1 MADTPRSLS
10 YLVGT
15 SFLGGTPSS
24 IPSQALRDFA
34 VSAIL
39 SNGGSTSAAILP
51 SGTTAQQ
58 PNTGAV
64 GNVRYNS
71 DTGRYEFG
79 VGSAWKSHVRL
90 DGDTMTG
97 SLTLQ
102 GGGSNLTVGNT
113 IQATGLVTA
122 LGGLWTHQNVV
133 LSGTTLVN
141 NAKLGGNISGT
152 YTTSDDNAAVVSI
165 VNSTD
170 TAALTAANSGGYP
183 SLSIVRQFGGAGCFG
198 GRIGFNSTLWCAAAV
213 TGDTSAQQYQA
224 GNFAAKATVNVG
236 GTDDHTPGNQ
246 KGFLYGG
253 AYYGLLQPGATNW
266 ALVNA
271 LGEIDLGVSSP
282 SQTLTIGGT
291 VTAGDVLTVT
301 FTSSSI
307 VGSPV
312 SVSYTVQSGNS
323 LYNIKNNIIAAIQ
336 NNTALANAGVTA
348 SIPLSLSSGPAI
360 ITWNT
365 NTSVVVSVSTS
376 VGATETLT
384 LGGATTGAS
393 TARKLGASIVRLLA
407 DAQPGGSAIDTAL
420 LITSQLGTPT
430 TGAFNYGLSFGD
442 GISDWPLSRTA
453 TLMWAAPRTASGSST
468 TQLPPA
474 KLTRGIDLSLVDF
487 ADQSGYS
494 LFLPGF
500 SVSGVGTISLGS
512 AQLSYSSNGLTVDA
526 VGYAAS
532 GNATVVS
539 GGNGVAGGSSAN
551 YFVGDV
557 IYDSFGGQHRVT
569 SVSSTTGKVTGIST
583 LVQPFTTG
591 SLPASTQ
598 STTGGSGN
606 GLTIG
611 LTWSASTTM
620 KLNPSG
626 GAIQPGS
633 GAWTANGSVA
643 TALSSV
649 GPTGSHTTVQ
659 EWFTVTNASGT
670 IRYIPAF

>member
-1 MADTPRSLS
+1 MTDTPRTAS

-15 SFLGGTPSS
+15 SFAGGNANT
-24 IPSQALRDFA
+24 IFSQGLRDFV
-34 VSAIL
+34 VSSIL
-39 SNGGSTSAAILP
+39 SPTGSTGAAILP

-58 PNTGAV
+58 PNTGDV

-71 DTGRYEFG
+71 TTGRYEFG
-79 VGSAWKSHVRL
+79 IGGSWRNHVRL

-102 GGGSNLTVGNT
+102 GGGSGLTVGNT

-122 LGGLWTHQNVV
+122 LGGIWTHQNVV

-183 SLSIVRQFGGAGCFG
+183 SLSIVRQFGGVGAFG
-198 GRIGFNSTLWCAAAV
+198 GRIAFNTTLWCAAAI
-213 TGDTSAQQYQA
+213 TGDTSTQQYQA

-271 LGEIDLGVSSP
+271 LGEVDIGVSSP

-312 SVSYTVQSGNS
+312 SVSYAVQSGNS
-323 LYNIKNNIIAAIQ
+323 LYNIKNNIISAIQ

-348 SIPLSLSSGPAI
+348 SIPLGLSSGPAI

-376 VGATETLT
+376 GGATETLT
-384 LGGATTGAS
+384 LGGATAGAS
-393 TARKLGASIVRLLA
+393 SFRKLGASIVRLLA
-407 DAQPGGSAIDTAL
+407 DSQPGGGGTDTAL
-420 LITSQLGTPT
+420 LISSQLGAPT
-430 TGAFNYGLSFGD
+430 TGAFNYGFAFGD
-442 GISDWPLSRTA
+442 GSSDWPLAKTG
-453 TLMWAAPRTASGSST
+453 TLLWAAPRSASGSST

-474 KLTRGIDLSLVDF
+474 LLTRGIDLSMVDF

-494 LFLPGF
+494 LFMPGF
-500 SVSGVGTISLGS
+500 SVSGVGTVSVGS
-512 AQLSYSSNGLTVDA
+512 ALLSYSSTGLTIDA
-526 VGYAAS
+526 TGFAAS
-532 GNATVVS
+532 GNAAVVS
-539 GGNGVAGGSSAN
+539 GGNGAAGGSSAN
-551 YFVGDV
+551 YFVGDIV
-557 IYDSFGGQHRVT
+557 YDSFGGQHRVT
-569 SVSSTTGKVTGIST
+569 GVSNTTGKVTSLVT
-583 LVQPFTTG
+583 LVQPFTTS

-598 STTGGSGN
+598 TTTGGSGN

-611 LTWSASTTM
+611 ITWAASTNM
-620 KLNPSG
+620 MLNPSG
-626 GAIQPGS
+626 GTIQPGS
-633 GAWTANGSVA
+633 GAWTANGAVA

-659 EWFTVTNASGT
+659 EWFTVKNASGT
-670 IRYIPAF
+670 VRYIPAF